1 MADDK
6 TFTQAE
12 MDSIIEGRLARERQ
26 KYADY
31 DDLKEKASKYD
42 EYQAQN
48 KTELQKEKEKS
59 DALQAKLSAL
69 EKKDTVRQVRE
80 KTAKDTGVPVELLTG
95 EDEETCKKQ
104 AEAIMK
110 FAKPK
115 SYPALISSDFEIP
128 AEISQGIFEKAQ
140 KGSTLAQLSG
150 ARPQKFGKQQVW
162 VLTSPP
168 KAELVGE
175 AGQKSPTPT
184 AYASKTVNPF
194 KLQVTTR
201 FSQEVQWADE
211 DVQIGVLQDLA
222 SNASIALGRALDLVG
237 IHKINPLTGTVSSL
251 VKEGL
256 VDTKQSVQLA
266 GTKYDEAIEAAAG
279 MIISSGYVPSGIAM
293 DPTLSFGLSTMRDAD
308 GRKIY
313 PEIGFGQNLTNFSG
327 MTAAVSDT
335 VSAKNEI
342 TPDTK
347 LLGIVGQFD
356 AFRWGVQ
363 RSIGAHLIEY
373 GDPDGLG
380 DLQRQNQ
387 IAIRAEIVYG
397 IGIMDQAAFTKIVK
411 AEG

>member
-1 MADDK
+1 MA
-6 TFTQAE
+6 
-12 MDSIIEGRLARERQ
+12 
-26 KYADY
+26 
-31 DDLKEKASKYD
+31 
-42 EYQAQN
+42 
-48 KTELQKEKEKS
+48 
-59 DALQAKLSAL
+59 
-69 EKKDTVRQVRE
+69 
-80 KTAKDTGVPVELLTG
+80 
-95 EDEETCKKQ
+95 
-104 AEAIMK
+104 
-110 FAKPK
+110 
-115 SYPALISSDFEIP
+115 ALISTDFEIP
-128 AEISQGIFEKAQ
+128 AEISRGIFEKAQ

-162 VLTSPP
+162 VLTAPP

-175 AGQKSPTPT
+175 GGQKSPTPT
-184 AYASKTVNPF
+184 TYGAKTINPF
-194 KLQVTTR
+194 KLQVTMR

-222 SNASIALGRALDLVG
+222 SNAGIALGRALDLVG
-237 IHKINPLTGTVSSL
+237 IHKINPLTGTVSDL

-256 VDTKQSVQLA
+256 IDTTQKVELT
-266 GTKYDEAIEAAAG
+266 GTKYDEAI
-279 MIISSGYVPSGIAM
+279 SSGYTPSGIAM
-293 DPTLSFGLSTMRDAD
+293 DPTLSFGLSTMRDAN

-327 MTAAVSDT
+327 MQASVSDT

-342 TPDTK
+342 TADTN
-347 LLGIVGQFD
+347 LLGIIGQFD

-397 IGIMDQAAFTKIVK
+397 IGILDQKAFTKIMK
-411 AEG
+411 AAG